1 MKKQINETLLE
12 LIVGILLS
20 GVVIEAGCIVVT
32 GYSGAFTSGL
42 CIGLVLA
49 IGLAAH
55 MYRSI
60 DHALDLLP
68 EDAEKYMRKAYMI
81 RAAAILI
88 GAGGVT
94 YFKLGYVMATF
105 GGVLCLKFGAFLQP
119 VIHRVIHGKEPQNP
133 QTEENTETEKTETDN
148 TENMETDK
156 EKE

>member
-20 GVVIEAGCIVVT
+20 GAVIEAGCIVIT
-32 GYSGAFTSGL
+32 GYSRAFTSGL

-60 DHALDLLP
+60 DHALDMQP
-68 EDAEKYMRKAYMI
+68 DDAEKYMRKAYMI

-88 GAGGVT
+88 VAGIVT
-94 YFKLGYVMATF
+94 YFKLGVF
-105 GGVLCLKFGAFLQP
+105 NFSEFD
-119 VIHRVIHGKEPQNP
+119 
-133 QTEENTETEKTETDN
+133 KTAWINETDGDYVDLISGRKMKAAGVN
-148 TENMETDK
+148 IPAFGYYYLK
-156 EKE
+156 KC

>member
-20 GVVIEAGCIVVT
+20 GAVIEAGCIVVT
-32 GYSGAFTSGL
+32 GYSRAFTSGL

-88 GAGGVT
+88 VAGGVT

-133 QTEENTETEKTETDN
+133 QTEENTEAEKTETDN

>member
-1 MKKQINETLLE
+1 MKNQINETLLE

-20 GVVIEAGCIVVT
+20 GALIEAGCIVLT

-49 IGLAAH
+49 IVLAAH
-55 MYRSI
+55 MYRLI

-68 EDAEKYMRKAYMI
+68 KDAEKYMRKAYMI

-88 GAGGVT
+88 IAGIVT

-105 GGVLCLKFGAFLQP
+105 GGVLCLKFGAFWQP

-133 QTEENTETEKTETDN
+133 QTEENI
-148 TENMETDK
+148 ETDK

>member
-20 GVVIEAGCIVVT
+20 GAVIEAGCIVIT
-32 GYSGAFTSGL
+32 GYSRAFTSGL

-60 DHALDLLP
+60 D
-68 EDAEKYMRKAYMI
+68 DAEKYMRKAYMI
-81 RAAAILI
+81 RTAAILI
-88 GAGGVT
+88 VAGIVT

-105 GGVLCLKFGAFLQP
+105 GGVFCLKFGAFLQP

-133 QTEENTETEKTETDN
+133 QTEEGITETEKKN
-148 TENMETDK
+148 TETDK
-156 EKE
+156 EEK

>member
-20 GVVIEAGCIVVT
+20 GAVIEAGCIVIT
-32 GYSGAFTSGL
+32 GYSRAFTSGL

-60 DHALDLLP
+60 DHALDMQP
-68 EDAEKYMRKAYMI
+68 DDAEKYMRKAYMI

-88 GAGGVT
+88 VAGIVT
-94 YFKLGYVMATF
+94 RLCDGDVRRS
-105 GGVLCLKFGAFLQP
+105 VLSEVRRVSSAGHSPGDPRKRAAESADRRRN
-119 VIHRVIHGKEPQNP
+119 HRNREKKYRNRQKGKM
-133 QTEENTETEKTETDN
+133 TGK
-148 TENMETDK
+148 
-156 EKE
+156 